1 MFFEVNDTQ
10 PGLYASEN
18 REILNF
24 DLFKGSEKSVSD
36 SKKTLQNFDGEV
48 GGLFF

>member
-1 MFFEVNDTQ
+1 MFFGVNDTQ

-18 REILNF
+18 REILDF

-36 SKKTLQNFDGEV
+36 SKKNTAKL
-48 GGLFF
+48 